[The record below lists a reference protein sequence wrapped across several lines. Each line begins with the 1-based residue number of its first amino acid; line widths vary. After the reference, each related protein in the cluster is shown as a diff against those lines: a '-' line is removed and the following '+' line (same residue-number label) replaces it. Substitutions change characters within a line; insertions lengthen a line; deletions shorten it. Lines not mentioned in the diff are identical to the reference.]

1 MSTLR
6 AIQEKEERL
15 VIGLTSGTSAD
26 GIDAALVRIQGCG
39 GGVEL
44 DLVTFDTL
52 SFSGSVRS
60 RILAAQGPDP
70 VPIKEVVL
78 LSSYLGELYA
88 HASKHI
94 CQKASINLMEVDFVG
109 CHGQTLY
116 HHPAREALPGFE
128 VNGTL
133 QIGNPAVLA
142 ERTGLVVVSD
152 FHSRDMAVGGQG
164 GPLSAYLDY
173 LLYNHRSRGRVALN
187 IGGIANVTAMGA
199 DAPFEEITA
208 FDTGPGNCLIDLA
221 ISHFTKGKQ
230 AFDKD
235 GLWARQGKADEKLLA
250 MMMQHP
256 YLQQV
261 PPKTADKDLFGR
273 GFFNMILKIAAGMR
287 ASDVVA
293 SLTEYTV
300 RSIVEGIHRFV
311 PEEVRFEEIIVS
323 GGGAQNPALIEGL
336 GLRLP
341 MVAIVSGDQY
351 RITSRAKEAV
361 LMAFLANETLMGMPG
376 NVPSATGA
384 RNPVMLGNITMGIP
398 LAPENL
404 ES

>member
-6 AIQEKEERL
+6 AIREKEERL
-15 VIGLTSGTSAD
+15 AIGLMSGISAD
-26 GIDAALVRIQGCG
+26 GIDAALVNIRGSG
-39 GGVEL
+39 ENVEL
-44 DLVTFDTL
+44 DLAAFDTL
-52 SFSGSVRS
+52 SFSDTVRT
-60 RILAAQGPDP
+60 RIQAVQGPGP
-70 VPIKEVVL
+70 VPLKEVVL

-88 HASKHI
+88 HAASHV
-94 CQKASINLMEVDFVG
+94 CRRASINLMEVDFVG

-116 HHPAREALPGFE
+116 HQPEKDALPGFE

-133 QIGNPAVLA
+133 QAGNPAILA

-152 FHSRDMAVGGQG
+152 FRSRDMAVGGQG

-187 IGGIANVTAMGA
+187 IGGLANVTAMGA
-199 DAPFEEITA
+199 DAPFREITA

-230 AFDKD
+230 AYDKD
-235 GLWARQGKADEKLLA
+235 GLWAQQGNVDEKLLA

-256 YLQQV
+256 YLQKP
-261 PPKTADKDLFGR
+261 PPKTADRDLFGR
-273 GFFNMILKIAAGMR
+273 GFFNMVLKLAAGMR

-293 SLTEYTV
+293 SITEYTV
-300 RSIVEGIHRFV
+300 RSIVDGIRRFV

-323 GGGAQNPALIEGL
+323 GGGAKNPVITEGL

-341 MVAIVSGDQY
+341 TVAIVSGDEY

-361 LMAFLANETLMGMPG
+361 LMAFLANETVMGLPG

-384 RNPVMLGNITMGIP
+384 KKPAVLGSITMGIP

-404 ES
+404 EG